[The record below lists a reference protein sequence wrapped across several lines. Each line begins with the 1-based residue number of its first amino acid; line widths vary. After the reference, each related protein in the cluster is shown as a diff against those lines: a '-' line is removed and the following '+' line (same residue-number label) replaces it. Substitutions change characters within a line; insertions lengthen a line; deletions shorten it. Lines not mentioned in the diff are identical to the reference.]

1 MKHFLID
8 ANSELIPFFEDLYQ
22 KQQYDFA
29 LQYGDGPHYLLTSN
43 QDNIYAI
50 ALLQKGARE
59 ITHSEI
65 SDAFLN
71 MHNSGWLGNPAF
83 VQPEI

>member
-43 QDNIYAI
+43 QENFYAI
-50 ALLQKGARE
+50 ALMQKGARE
-59 ITHSEI
+59 IAHSEI
-65 SDAFLN
+65 ADAFLA
-71 MHNSGWLGNPAF
+71 MHNSGWLGNPDF
-83 VQPEI
+83 VQPEV